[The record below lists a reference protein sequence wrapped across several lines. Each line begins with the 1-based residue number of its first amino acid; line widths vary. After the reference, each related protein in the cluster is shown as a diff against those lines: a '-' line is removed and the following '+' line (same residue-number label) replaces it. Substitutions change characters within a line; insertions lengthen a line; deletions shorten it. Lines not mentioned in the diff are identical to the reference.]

1 MRELLFDT
9 PYWLLGLFAVL
20 GIGLWFSGNARNDKR
35 FQYAGYASLL
45 VALTLALLS
54 YFVDTDRE
62 IVIKRTRQIVEAVS
76 KKDTATALKL
86 LHPLRIL
93 ADMNRQQIADRIG
106 TAADQFGVTNV
117 RITSLD
123 VTPQPLGEEMTAAL
137 AATADLANSPYPGG
151 GVPSTWDLTW
161 VKSNNEW
168 LLRDITPKSVP
179 GMDPGNLIGR
189 LQSLKPF
196 GK

>member
-1 MRELLFDT
+1 MRDLLFDT
-9 PYWLLGLFAVL
+9 PFWLLGLFAVL
-20 GIGLWFSGNARNDKR
+20 GVGLWFSGNARQEKR
-35 FQYAGYASLL
+35 LQYAGYAALL
-45 VALTLALLS
+45 VAAALALLS

-86 LHPLRIL
+86 LHPRASL

-106 TAADQFGVTNV
+106 TAADQFGIKDV

-137 AATADLANSPYPGG
+137 AATANATT
-151 GVPSTWDLTW
+151 GVYSGPIPSTWDLTW

-168 LLRDITPKSVP
+168 LLRDITPKPVP
-179 GMDPGNLIGR
+179 GMDVRNLVDR
-189 LQSLKPF
+189 LQSLKGF

>member
-1 MRELLFDT
+1 MREFLFDT

-35 FQYAGYASLL
+35 FQYAAYASLL
-45 VALTLALLS
+45 VAVTLALLS
-54 YFVDTDRE
+54 YFIDTDRE
-62 IVIKRTRQIVEAVS
+62 IVLKRTHQIVEAVA

-86 LHPLRIL
+86 LHPRASL

-106 TAADQFGVTNV
+106 TAADQFGVKSV

-123 VTPQPLGEEMTAAL
+123 VTPQPLGEEIIAAL
-137 AATADLANSPYPGG
+137 AATADLADNPYSGAG
-151 GVPSTWDLTW
+151 IPSTWDLTW

-168 LLRDITPKSVP
+168 LLRDITPKSIP
-179 GMDPGNLIGR
+179 RMDVHTLLNR

-196 GK
+196 GQ

>member
-1 MRELLFDT
+1 MRDLLFDT

-20 GIGLWFSGNARNDKR
+20 GVGLWFSGNARQDKR

-45 VALTLALLS
+45 VALILALLS
-54 YFVDTDRE
+54 YLVDTDRE
-62 IVIKRTRQIVEAVS
+62 IVIRRTRQIVEAVS

-86 LHPLRIL
+86 LHPRASL

-106 TAADQFGVTNV
+106 TAADQFGVKSV

-123 VTPQPLGEEMTAAL
+123 VAPQPLGDEMTAAL
-137 AATADLANSPYPGG
+137 AATADMTVGPYSG

-161 VKSNNEW
+161 VKSNDQW
-168 LLRDITPKSVP
+168 LLRDITPKTVP
-179 GMDPGNLIGR
+179 GIDTNTLIGR

>member
-1 MRELLFDT
+1 MRDLLFDT

-20 GIGLWFSGNARNDKR
+20 GIGLWFSGNARQDKR
-35 FQYAGYASLL
+35 FQYAAYASLL
-45 VALTLALLS
+45 TALVLALLS

-62 IVIKRTRQIVEAVS
+62 IVIRRTRQIVEAVS

-86 LHPLRIL
+86 LHPRASL

-106 TAADQFGVTNV
+106 TAADQFGVKNV

-123 VTPQPLGEEMTAAL
+123 VAPQPLGEEMTASL
-137 AATADLANSPYPGG
+137 AATADMTLGPYSG

-161 VKSNNEW
+161 VKSNNGW

-179 GMDPGNLIGR
+179 GSDVGTVIGR
-189 LQSLKPF
+189 LQSLKPS

>member
-20 GIGLWFSGNARNDKR
+20 GIGLWFSGNARQDKR

-45 VALTLALLS
+45 VALILALLS
-54 YFVDTDRE
+54 YLVDTDRE
-62 IVIKRTRQIVEAVS
+62 IVIRRTRQIVEAVA
-76 KKDTATALKL
+76 KKDTATALRL
-86 LHPLRIL
+86 LHPRASL

-106 TAADQFGVTNV
+106 TAADQFGVKSV

-123 VTPQPLGEEMTAAL
+123 VTPQPLGDEMTAAL
-137 AATADLANSPYPGG
+137 AATADMTVGPYSG

-161 VKSNNEW
+161 VKSNDQW
-168 LLRDITPKSVP
+168 LLRDITPKTVP
-179 GMDPGNLIGR
+179 GIDTNTLIGR